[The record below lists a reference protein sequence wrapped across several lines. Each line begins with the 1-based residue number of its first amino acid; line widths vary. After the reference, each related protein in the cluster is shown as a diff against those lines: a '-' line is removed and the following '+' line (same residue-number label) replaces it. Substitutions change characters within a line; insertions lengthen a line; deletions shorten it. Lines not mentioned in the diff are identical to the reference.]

1 MTTGAGSGAGFGAA
15 DITVNRLFC
24 TPLIEVRLPGA
35 DALVE
40 ALKAAILERRAA
52 SPGVRRSNIHGWHS
66 DIEMLDWGGEAAIAL
81 ARETMQVCGRF
92 TSDVNAAQG
101 RSRYEMGLEMWA
113 NVSPA
118 GASNQMHAHPG
129 SFWSASFYVDDGG
142 DTEDGFF
149 VAQDPRFP
157 MIRMVAPDLVFT
169 DENGDKQM
177 SQFRVRPEPGKL
189 VVFPSWLMHAVRPHK
204 GPRERISVAMN
215 VLALPAGA
223 PPEG

>member
-15 DITVNRLFC
+15 DVTVNRLFC

-40 ALKAAILERRAA
+40 ALKATILERRAA

-66 DIEMLDWGGEAAIAL
+66 DIGMLDWGGEAAIAL

-101 RSRYEMGLEMWA
+101 QSRWEMGMEMWA

-129 SFWSASFYVDDGG
+129 SFWSASFYIDDGG

-169 DENGDKQM
+169 DETGEKQM

-189 VVFPSWLMHAVRPHK
+189 VIFPSWLMHAVRPHK

-215 VLALPAGA
+215 VLAVPAGA
-223 PPEG
+223 PPA